1 MKKLNYHSTI
11 DILLSYTLDNQRFT
25 PPPEIGFGEG

>member
-11 DILLSYTLDNQRFT
+11 DVFLSYMLDNQRFT
-25 PPPEIGFGEG
+25 PPEIGFGEG